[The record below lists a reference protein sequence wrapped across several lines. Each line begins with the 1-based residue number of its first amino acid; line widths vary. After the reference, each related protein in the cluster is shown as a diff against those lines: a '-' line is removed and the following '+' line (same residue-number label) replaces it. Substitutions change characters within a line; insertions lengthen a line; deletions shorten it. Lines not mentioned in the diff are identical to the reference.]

1 MIANYNQ
8 LTIKQFLSCKRISE
22 LESDPIDKNV
32 RLLAEITGKEVDDIE
47 SLPIGE
53 LKEQLKK
60 LGAIETLVPETKI
73 KMKFK
78 VKGQRFTC
86 IWEQQKLTAA
96 QYIDVCHFTKNQS
109 DIIYNIHNILAAIC
123 VKRTWYGKQLKYDG
137 GQHKEIADLFYNH
150 MTIEQAY
157 PIMLFFCKFYEEL
170 ETNIATYLLE
180 EAMMLKKEAEVIFG
194 KSTDGLR

>member
-8 LTIKQFLSCKRISE
+8 LTIKKFLNCKRISE
-22 LESDPIDKNV
+22 WEADPIDRNV
-32 RLLAEITGKEVDDIE
+32 RLLAEITGKEVDEVE
-47 SLPIGE
+47 SMPITE
-53 LKEQLKK
+53 LKQELQK
-60 LGAIETLVPETKI
+60 LGAIETLVPEAKV

-78 VKGQRFTC
+78 VKGKRFTC
-86 IWEQQKLTAA
+86 IWEQQYLTAA
-96 QYIDVCHFTKNQS
+96 QYIDVCHFTKNQE

-123 VKRTWYGKQLKYDG
+123 VERTWYGKKLKYDG
-137 GQHKEIADLFYNH
+137 SKHKEIADLFYNH

-180 EAMMLKKEAEVIFG
+180 EANNLKKEAQQIFG
-194 KSTDGLR
+194 KSTVG

>member
-8 LTIKQFLSCKRISE
+8 LTIKKFLNCKRISE
-22 LESDPIDKNV
+22 MEADQIDRNV
-32 RLLAEITGKEVDDIE
+32 RLLAEITGKEVDEVE
-47 SLPIGE
+47 SMPINE

-60 LGAIETLVPETKI
+60 LGAVETLAPEAKV

-78 VKGQRFTC
+78 IKGKRFTC
-86 IWEQQKLTAA
+86 IWQSQYLTAA

-123 VKRTWYGKQLKYDG
+123 VQRTWYGKQLKYDG
-137 GQHKEIADLFYNH
+137 AKHKEIADLFYNH

-157 PIMLFFCKFYEEL
+157 PIMLFFCKYLEEL

-180 EAMMLKKEAEVIFG
+180 EANNLTKEAQQIFG
-194 KSTDGLR
+194 LNTSG

>member
-8 LTIKQFLSCKRISE
+8 LTIKQFLNCKRISE
-22 LESDPIDKNV
+22 LEADPIDKNV
-32 RLLAEITGKEVDDIE
+32 RLLSEITGKQVDEIE
-47 SLPIGE
+47 SLPISE
-53 LKEQLKK
+53 LKEQLRK
-60 LGAIETLVPETKI
+60 LGAIETLLPESKV

-96 QYIDVCHFTKNQS
+96 QYIDVCHFTKNGG
-109 DIIYNIHNILAAIC
+109 DMIYQIHNILAAIC

-137 GQHKEIADLFYNH
+137 SQHKEVADLFYNH

-170 ETNIATYLLE
+170 EINIATYLLE
-180 EAMMLKKEAEVIFG
+180 EANKLKAEAEQIFG
-194 KSTDGLR
+194 KNTAG

>member
-8 LTIKQFLSCKRISE
+8 LTIKQFLNCKRISE
-22 LESDPIDKNV
+22 LEADPIDKNV
-32 RLLAEITGKEVDDIE
+32 RLLSEITGKQVDEIE
-47 SLPIGE
+47 SLPISE
-53 LKEQLKK
+53 LKEQLRK
-60 LGAIETLVPETKI
+60 LGAIETLLPESKV

-96 QYIDVCHFTKNQS
+96 QYIDVCHFTKNGG
-109 DIIYNIHNILAAIC
+109 DMIYQIHNILAAIC

-137 GQHKEIADLFYNH
+137 SQHKEVADLFYNH

-170 ETNIATYLLE
+170 EINIATYLL
-180 EAMMLKKEAEVIFG
+180 KEANKLKLEAEQIFG
-194 KSTDGLR
+194 KNTAG

>member
-8 LTIKQFLSCKRISE
+8 LTIKQFLNCKRISE
-22 LESDPIDKNV
+22 LEADPIDRNV
-32 RLLAEITGKEVDDIE
+32 RLLAEITGKEVDEIE

-86 IWEQQKLTAA
+86 IWEQQKLTSA

-109 DIIYNIHNILAAIC
+109 EIIYNIHNILAAIC

-137 GQHKEIADLFYNH
+137 KYHKEVADLFYTQ

-157 PIMLFFCKFYEEL
+157 PIMLFFCKFYEAL
-170 ETNIATYLLE
+170 GTNIATYLLE
-180 EAMMLKKEAEVIFG
+180 ETEKLKKEAEVIFG
-194 KSTDGLR
+194 KSTDG

>member
-8 LTIKQFLSCKRISE
+8 LTIKQFLNCKRISE
-22 LESDPIDKNV
+22 LEADPIDKNV
-32 RLLAEITGKEVDDIE
+32 RLLSEITGKQVDEIE
-47 SLPIGE
+47 SLPISE
-53 LKEQLKK
+53 LKEQLRK
-60 LGAIETLVPETKI
+60 LGAIETLLPESKV

-96 QYIDVCHFTKNQS
+96 QYIDVCHFTKNGG
-109 DIIYNIHNILAAIC
+109 DMIYQIHNILAAIC

-137 GQHKEIADLFYNH
+137 SQHKEVADLFYNH

-170 ETNIATYLLE
+170 EINIATYLLE
-180 EAMMLKKEAEVIFG
+180 EANKLKLEAEQIFG
-194 KSTDGLR
+194 KNMAG